1 MSLAYLKTIYSGSFV
16 NAQSIAGILHKKIQ
30 YIIKDDFQNS
40 MMPGWVNPAS
50 EKSVRVMVTKEDLT
64 EELQAIKNARKTS

>member
-1 MSLAYLKTIYSGSFV
+1 
-16 NAQSIAGILHKKIQ
+16 
-30 YIIKDDFQNS
+30 

-64 EELQAIKNARKTS
+64 EALQAIKNARKTS